1 MGESYE
7 RMADAVL
14 RALVADGF
22 EGVSVR
28 RVAALAGVSIGAVQH
43 HFPTRD
49 AMLGAAMDLSADRFR
64 ARLAERISPDMPAAE
79 HLAELAAALIS
90 ADDRDISV
98 TWLLRLARAAVDE
111 STAARHRADWLA
123 IEDVLRRTIA
133 AAAPALDDRAA
144 AVELLAL
151 LDGLACSVAVEP
163 DRVSGAYAES
173 IARNHVA
180 RLLAQAHEPI
190 SG

>member
-1 MGESYE
+1 
-7 RMADAVL
+7 MADAVL

-43 HFPTRD
+43 HFPTKD
-49 AMLGAAMDLSADRFR
+49 AMLGAAMDLAADRFR
-64 ARLAERISPDMPAAE
+64 ARLAERISPGMTAAE
-79 HLAELAAALIS
+79 QLAELAVALIS
-90 ADDRDISV
+90 IDDRDISV

-111 STAARHRADWLA
+111 STAARHRADWLV
-123 IEDVLRRTIA
+123 IEDLLRRSIA

-163 DRVSGAYAES
+163 GRVSGAYAES

-180 RLLAQAHEPI
+180 RVLAGP
-190 SG
+190 